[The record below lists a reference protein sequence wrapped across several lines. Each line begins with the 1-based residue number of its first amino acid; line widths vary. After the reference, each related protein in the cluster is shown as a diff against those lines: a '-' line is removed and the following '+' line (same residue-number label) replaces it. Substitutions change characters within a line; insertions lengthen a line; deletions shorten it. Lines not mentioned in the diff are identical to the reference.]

1 MVFLTAW
8 CGGSASAC
16 GSVVSVHEEVS
27 SSASYGVRFV
37 FSFGFLSG
45 KCCIKTRD
53 FNVSSDP

>member
-8 CGGSASAC
+8 CRGSASAC

-37 FSFGFLSG
+37 FSFGFL
-45 KCCIKTRD
+45 
-53 FNVSSDP
+53 VWEMLY